1 MVAQR
6 MWPRPPTCRGRKSP
20 CTQTGSV
27 PSVVSRNAWPF
38 SWCEVYITTRWP
50 CGGRGMRRG
59 EQAAA
64 AAYNTLEGEPG
75 VDDQPLGAAETQV
88 RVQEGDAE
96 RARGLA
102 HDGAKL

>member
-1 MVAQR
+1 
-6 MWPRPPTCRGRKSP
+6 
-20 CTQTGSV
+20 
-27 PSVVSRNAWPF
+27 
-38 SWCEVYITTRWP
+38 
-50 CGGRGMRRG
+50 MRRG